1 MPIRS
6 SDVVTRVTTCITL
19 EEHDVTR
26 IKEEAET
33 SIYSR
38 DTSQNYVYESRITVN
53 LIQAVVARAGP
64 AFEPALAGDAAAD
77 SALQNGNV
85 LPFHVWVDEL
95 GLLPAVRAAEKVSA
109 QGLRE
114 VFSAQWIVSHC

>member
-1 MPIRS
+1 M
-6 SDVVTRVTTCITL
+6 
-19 EEHDVTR
+19 
-26 IKEEAET
+26 
-33 SIYSR
+33 
-38 DTSQNYVYESRITVN
+38 
-53 LIQAVVARAGP
+53 ARAGP
-64 AFEPALAGDAAAD
+64 AFEPALAGDAAAA

-95 GLLPAVRAAEKVSA
+95 GLLPAARAAEKVSA